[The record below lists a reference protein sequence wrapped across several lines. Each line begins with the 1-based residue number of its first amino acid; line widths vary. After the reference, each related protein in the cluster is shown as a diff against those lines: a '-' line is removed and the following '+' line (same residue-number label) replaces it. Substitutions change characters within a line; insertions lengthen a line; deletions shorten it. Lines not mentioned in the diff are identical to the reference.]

1 MKTHKLK
8 RLLISGLIL
17 FSQQV
22 VGQIPAIDSL
32 RMIPENPT
40 IADEIK
46 IVCYATFPSGSCDLG
61 NHFVIVQ
68 GNQITLNLEYSPGA
82 ATYICSD
89 VDTVSLGNLDA
100 GDYEL
105 DVNLII
111 QPMDTIEDQD
121 TLFFSVGN
129 LLGINENTNTFDV
142 SVHPNPFNK
151 ELRIVT
157 DVIIEKVELNSISG
171 QRFSKEINLAYDKRI
186 DLSDLKDGIYLL
198 ILTDDKG
205 NKLMK
210 RVIKSTL

>member
-8 RLLISGLIL
+8 RLLIPGLIL

-22 VGQIPAIDSL
+22 LGQIPAIDSL
-32 RMIPENPT
+32 RIIPENPT

-46 IVCYATFPSGSCDLG
+46 IICYATFPSGSCDLQ
-61 NHFVIVQ
+61 NHFLTVQ
-68 GNQITLNLEYSPGA
+68 GNQITLNLEYNPGA

-111 QPMDTIEDQD
+111 QPMDVIEDHE
-121 TLFFSVGN
+121 TLFFSIGN
-129 LLGINENTNTFDV
+129 LLGIRENSINFDV
-142 SVHPNPFNK
+142 RVHPNPFNK
-151 ELRIVT
+151 ELRIET
-157 DVIIEKVELNSISG
+157 DAIIEKVELNSISG
-171 QRFSKEINLAYDKRI
+171 QKVSKEINLAYDKGI

-198 ILTDDKG
+198 TLTDNKG
-205 NKLMK
+205 NKSTK
-210 RVIKSTL
+210 RVFKSTL

>member
-1 MKTHKLK
+1 MKTKLK
-8 RLLISGLIL
+8 QLLIPGLIL

-22 VGQIPAIDSL
+22 FGQLPSIDSL
-32 RMIPENPT
+32 KMIPNNPT

-46 IVCYATFPSGSCDLG
+46 IVCYTTFSSGSCDMQ
-61 NHFVIVQ
+61 NHYVTVQ

-82 ATYICSD
+82 ATYICND

-111 QPMDTIEDQD
+111 MPMDVIEDHD
-121 TLFFSVGN
+121 TLYFSIGN
-129 LLGINENTNTFDV
+129 LLGINENSNNFDV

-151 ELRIVT
+151 ELRIET
-157 DVIIEKVELNSISG
+157 DATIEKIELNSISG
-171 QRFSKEINLAYDKRI
+171 QKVSKELTFAYDKKI

-198 ILTDDKG
+198 TLTDDKG
-205 NKLMK
+205 NKSMK
-210 RVIKSTL
+210 RVFKSTL

>member
-1 MKTHKLK
+1 MKTYKLK

-32 RMIPENPT
+32 KLIPGSPT
-40 IADEIK
+40 AADEIQ

-61 NHFVIVQ
+61 NHFVTVQ

-100 GDYEL
+100 GNYEL

-111 QPMDTIEDQD
+111 QPTDTIEDQD
-121 TLFFSVGN
+121 TLYFSIGN

-142 SVHPNPFNK
+142 TVHPNPFSK
-151 ELRIVT
+151 ELQIRT
-157 DVIIEKVELNSISG
+157 DAIIEKVELHSISS
-171 QRFSKEINLAYDKRI
+171 QKVSKEITLASDKRI
-186 DLSDLKDGIYLL
+186 DLSELKDGIYLL
-198 ILTDDKG
+198 TLTDDKG
-205 NKLMK
+205 NKSTK
-210 RVIKSTL
+210 RVFKSTL